1 MPESPAVQAASDT
14 RWRVDGFQER
24 IAVPLSFREST
35 GCWYYNLTPF
45 RGSLYS

>member
-1 MPESPAVQAASDT
+1 MPESPALQAASD
-14 RWRVDGFQER
+14 RLGRVDGIQER
-24 IAVPLSFREST
+24 IAVPLAFREST